1 VAAASGV
8 LFVAVLLAVE
18 WPFANFLMSPAA
30 RNRFFGA
37 MYFFY
42 GLPPTSLLARGLF
55 LPFQGIAEFW
65 SGMLFAVATGVL
77 SVRWGISRGKWLQ
90 NVKR

>member
-1 VAAASGV
+1 
-8 LFVAVLLAVE
+8 
-18 WPFANFLMSPAA
+18 
-30 RNRFFGA
+30 
-37 MYFFY
+37 
-42 GLPPTSLLARGLF
+42 LLARGLF

-65 SGMLFAVATGVL
+65 SGMLFAVAAGVL